1 MRKRFLTTVDQRGS
15 ETTVPLFPKGGAV
28 ACAASPETLAQEPK
42 ARKSGRK
49 LRASAIIAATAAAV
63 LALSACGGGPE
74 AKSADGKVEL
84 RFSWRGGDKRAQ
96 LTQEAIKAF
105 EAENPNITIK
115 AEYGDWSGYWDKLA
129 TQVAA
134 NDAPDIIQM
143 DEKYITEYSS
153 RGALLDLSK
162 YQIDTSKLDEAALNA
177 GKGPKGL
184 TGIAAGINAAT
195 ILANPAVFKAAGV
208 ELPDDKTWTWDDF
221 ERIAAEVTE
230 KSPKGTY
237 GAAAYGT
244 DEASLGVWLRQNG
257 KSLYT
262 EGGKLGFEPSDIAGY
277 WDNLKKLSEKKAVPS
292 ASEIIEAEA
301 APLDQS
307 GLATGKNGMAFWWSN
322 QLPALEKASGGELEI
337 LRFPS
342 KTGKAEDVGLWYKAS
357 QFWSASSRTKHPE
370 EAAKFIDFL
379 TNNVK
384 AGEILLA
391 DRGVYPNSDVREAI
405 KTKLAPADTKV
416 VDFISEIQPE
426 LGEAPAAPPKGAG
439 AIQEIIKRY
448 TSEVLFN
455 RLSTEEAGKKASDEM
470 KSAIGA

>member
-1 MRKRFLTTVDQRGS
+1 VH
-15 ETTVPLFPKGGAV
+15 LFTRR
-28 ACAASPETLAQEPK
+28 AASGEQQAAP
-42 ARKSGRK
+42 ARAKGLRRTSGVV
-49 LRASAIIAATAAAV
+49 ATAAAVV
-63 LALSACGGGPE
+63 LALSACGSGSPAASSDGP
-74 AKSADGKVEL
+74 VEL
-84 RFSWRGGDKRAQ
+84 RFSWWGSDKRAQ
-96 LTQEAIKAF
+96 LTQQAIDAF
-105 EAENPNITIK
+105 EAENPNIKIK

-162 YQIDTSKLDEAALNA
+162 YDIDTSKLDEAALNA
-177 GKGPKGL
+177 GKGEDGL

-195 ILANPAVFKAAGV
+195 ILANPAVFQAAGV
-208 ELPDDKTWTWDDF
+208 PMPDDTTWTWEDF
-221 ERIAAEVTE
+221 ERISAEVTA

-262 EGGKLGFEPSDIAGY
+262 ADGKLGFEPSDIAGY
-277 WDNLKKLSEKKAVPS
+277 WDFLKQLSEKKAVPS
-292 ASEIIEAEA
+292 ASEIVEAEA

-307 GLATGKNGMAFWWSN
+307 GLATGKNGLAFWWSN
-322 QLPALEKASGGELEI
+322 QLPALEKAAGGELEV

-342 KTGKAEDVGLWYKAS
+342 KTGKASDVQLWYKAS

-370 EAAKFIDFL
+370 EVAKFINFL
-379 TNNVK
+379 TNDVR

-391 DRGVYPNSDVREAI
+391 DRGVYPNSEVREAI
-405 KTKLAPADTKV
+405 ASKLTPADVKV
-416 VDFISEIQPE
+416 VKFIDEIKEE

-439 AIQEIIKRY
+439 AIQEIVKRY
-448 TSEVLFN
+448 SSEVLFN
-455 RLSTEEAGKKASDEM
+455 RLSTEEAGKKAVEEM
-470 KSAIGA
+470 SAAISS

>member
-1 MRKRFLTTVDQRGS
+1 M
-15 ETTVPLFPKGGAV
+15 PLFATAAAAATSGAE
-28 ACAASPETLAQEPK
+28 AKQ
-42 ARKSGRK
+42 ARSRRR
-49 LRASAIIAATAAAV
+49 LRASGVVAAAAAAV
-63 LALSACGGGPE
+63 LALSACGGGSAP
-74 AKSADGKVEL
+74 KSSDGKVEL
-84 RFSWRGGDKRAQ
+84 RFSWWGGDKRAQ
-96 LTQEAIKAF
+96 LTQAAIAAF
-105 EAENPNITIK
+105 EAQNPGIK
-115 AEYGDWSGYWDKLA
+115 IKPEYGDWSGYWDKLA

-177 GKGPKGL
+177 GKGKKGL

-208 ELPDDKTWTWDDF
+208 AIPDDKTWTWEDYA
-221 ERIAAEVTE
+221 RISAEVTA

-237 GAAAYGT
+237 GSAAYGT

-262 EGGKLGFEPSDIAGY
+262 GDGKLGFEPSDIAA
-277 WDNLKKLSEKKAVPS
+277 WWAFLKDMSQNKAVPS
-292 ASEIIEAEA
+292 ASEVVEAEA

-307 GLATGKNGMAFWWSN
+307 GLATGKNGLAFWWSN
-322 QLPALEKASGGELEI
+322 QLPALEKASGGELQI
-337 LRFPS
+337 LRFPT
-342 KTGKAEDVGLWYKAS
+342 KTGKASDTKLWYKAS

-370 EAAKFIDFL
+370 EVAKFINFL
-379 TNNVK
+379 TNDVK
-384 AGEILLA
+384 AGEALLA
-391 DRGVYPNSDVREAI
+391 DRGVYPNSKVRDAI
-405 KTKLAPADTKV
+405 SSKLTKADTKV
-416 VDFISEIQPE
+416 VTFIDQIKNE
-426 LGEAPAAPPKGAG
+426 LGEAPAPPPKGAG

-455 RLSTEEAGKKASDEM
+455 RLSTEEAGKKAVDEM
-470 KSAIGA
+470 KSAIS

>member
-1 MRKRFLTTVDQRGS
+1 
-15 ETTVPLFPKGGAV
+15 VPAQPKGEAV
-28 ACAASPETLAQEPK
+28 ALATTGAPRRTK
-42 ARKSGRK
+42 RR
-49 LRASAIIAATAAAV
+49 LRASALVAATAAAV
-63 LALSACGGGPE
+63 LALTACGGGSE

-84 RFSWRGGDKRAQ
+84 RFAWWGGDKRAQ
-96 LTQEAIKAF
+96 VTQAAIAAF
-105 EAENPNITIK
+105 EAENPNIKIK
-115 AEYGDWSGYWDKLA
+115 PEYGDWSGYWDKLA

-143 DEKYITEYSS
+143 DEKYITEYST

-162 YQIDTSKLDEAALNA
+162 YKVDTSKLDAAALDA
-177 GKGPKGL
+177 GKSEKGL

-208 ELPDDKTWTWDDF
+208 ALPDDKTWTWEDF
-221 ERIAAEVTE
+221 ERISAEVTA

-262 EGGKLGFEPSDIAGY
+262 DDGKLGFEPSDIAQ
-277 WDNLKKLSEKKAVPS
+277 WWSFLKELSEKKAVPS
-292 ASEIIEAEA
+292 ASEVVEAEA

-307 GLATGKNGMAFWWSN
+307 GLATGKNGLAFWWSN
-322 QLPALEKASGGELEI
+322 QLPALEKAAGGELQI

-342 KTGKAEDVGLWYKAS
+342 KTGKAADAKLWYKAS

-370 EAAKFIDFL
+370 ETAKFIDFL

-384 AGEILLA
+384 AGEALLA
-391 DRGVYPNSDVREAI
+391 DRGVYPNSDVRDAI
-405 KTKLAPADTKV
+405 APKLAKADVKV
-416 VDFISEIQPE
+416 VTFIDQIKGE
-426 LGEAPAAPPKGAG
+426 LGDAPAAPPKGAG
-439 AIQEIIKRY
+439 AIQEIVKRY

-455 RLSTEEAGKKASDEM
+455 RLSTDEAGKKAVDEM
-470 KSAIGA
+470 KSAIS

>member
-1 MRKRFLTTVDQRGS
+1 MPV
-15 ETTVPLFPKGGAV
+15 FPKGEAV
-28 ACAASPETLAQEPK
+28 APEDASK
-42 ARKSGRK
+42 ARASQPKGKRSRRR

-63 LALSACGGGPE
+63 LALSACGGGAE
-74 AKSADGKVEL
+74 QKSADGKVEL
-84 RFSWRGGDKRAQ
+84 RFSWWGGDKRAQ
-96 LTQEAIKAF
+96 LTQAAIAAF
-105 EAENPNITIK
+105 EAENPNIKVK

-143 DEKYITEYSS
+143 DEKYITEYST

-162 YQIDTSKLDEAALNA
+162 YDIDTSKLDEAALNA
-177 GKGPKGL
+177 GKGAKGL

-208 ELPDDKTWTWDDF
+208 ALPDDKTWTWEDF
-221 ERIAAEVTE
+221 ERIAAEVTS

-262 EGGKLGFEPSDIAGY
+262 QDGKLGFEPSDIAGY
-277 WDNLKKLSEKKAVPS
+277 WDFLKDMSEKKAVPS
-292 ASEIIEAEA
+292 ASEIVEAEA

-322 QLPALEKASGGELEI
+322 QLPALEKAAGGELQI

-342 KTGKAEDVGLWYKAS
+342 KTGKAADTQLWYKAS

-370 EAAKFIDFL
+370 ETAKFIDFL

-405 KTKLAPADTKV
+405 APKLAPADTKV
-416 VDFISEIQPE
+416 VNFISDIQPE

-448 TSEVLFN
+448 SSEVLFN
-455 RLSTEEAGKKASDEM
+455 RLSTEEAGKKAVDEM

>member
-1 MRKRFLTTVDQRGS
+1 MPV
-15 ETTVPLFPKGGAV
+15 FPKGEAV
-28 ACAASPETLAQEPK
+28 APEGASKARASEPK
-42 ARKSGRK
+42 GKRSRRR

-63 LALSACGGGPE
+63 LALSACGAGAE
-74 AKSADGKVEL
+74 QKSADGKVEL
-84 RFSWRGGDKRAQ
+84 RFSWWGGDKRAQ
-96 LTQEAIKAF
+96 LTQAAIAAF
-105 EAENPNITIK
+105 EAENPNIKVK

-143 DEKYITEYSS
+143 DEKYITEYST

-162 YQIDTSKLDEAALNA
+162 YDIDTSKLDEAALNA
-177 GKGPKGL
+177 GKGAKGL

-208 ELPDDKTWTWDDF
+208 ALPDDKTWTWEDF
-221 ERIAAEVTE
+221 ERIAAEVTS

-262 EGGKLGFEPSDIAGY
+262 QDGKLGFEPSDIAGY
-277 WDNLKKLSEKKAVPS
+277 WDFLKDMSEKKAVPS
-292 ASEIIEAEA
+292 ASEIVEAEA

-322 QLPALEKASGGELEI
+322 QLPALEKAAGGGLQI

-342 KTGKAEDVGLWYKAS
+342 KTGKAADTQLWYKAS

-370 EAAKFIDFL
+370 ETAKFIDFL

-405 KTKLAPADTKV
+405 APKLAPADTKV
-416 VDFISEIQPE
+416 VNFISDIQPE

-448 TSEVLFN
+448 SSEVLFN
-455 RLSTEEAGKKASDEM
+455 RLSTEEAGRKAVDEM

>member
-1 MRKRFLTTVDQRGS
+1 MPV
-15 ETTVPLFPKGGAV
+15 FPKGEAV
-28 ACAASPETLAQEPK
+28 APEDASKARASEPK
-42 ARKSGRK
+42 AKRSKRR

-63 LALSACGGGPE
+63 LALSACGGGAE
-74 AKSADGKVEL
+74 QKSADGKVEL
-84 RFSWRGGDKRAQ
+84 RFSWWGGDKRAQ
-96 LTQEAIKAF
+96 LTQAAIAAF
-105 EAENPNITIK
+105 EAENPNIKIK

-143 DEKYITEYSS
+143 DEKYITEYST

-162 YQIDTSKLDEAALNA
+162 YKIDTSKLDEAALNA
-177 GKGPKGL
+177 GKGSKGL

-208 ELPDDKTWTWDDF
+208 PLPDDKTWTWEDF
-221 ERIAAEVTE
+221 ERIAAEVTS

-262 EGGKLGFEPSDIAGY
+262 QDGKLGFEPSDIAGY
-277 WDNLKKLSEKKAVPS
+277 WDFLKEMSEQKAVPT
-292 ASEIIEAEA
+292 ASEIVEAEA

-322 QLPALEKASGGELEI
+322 QLPALEKAAGGELQI

-342 KTGKAEDVGLWYKAS
+342 KTGKAADTQLWYKAS

-370 EAAKFIDFL
+370 ETAKFIDFL

-405 KTKLAPADTKV
+405 APKLAAADTKV
-416 VDFISEIQPE
+416 VNFISEIQPE

-448 TSEVLFN
+448 SSEVLFN
-455 RLSTEEAGKKASDEM
+455 RLSTEEAGKKAVDEM

>member
-1 MRKRFLTTVDQRGS
+1 
-15 ETTVPLFPKGGAV
+15 VPVFPKGEAV
-28 ACAASPETLAQEPK
+28 APEDASKARASEPK
-42 ARKSGRK
+42 AKRSKRR

-63 LALSACGGGPE
+63 LALSACGGGAE
-74 AKSADGKVEL
+74 QKSADGKVEL
-84 RFSWRGGDKRAQ
+84 RFSWWGGDKRAQ
-96 LTQEAIKAF
+96 LTQAAIAAF
-105 EAENPNITIK
+105 EAENPNIKIK

-143 DEKYITEYSS
+143 DEKYITEYST

-162 YQIDTSKLDEAALNA
+162 YKIDTSKLDEAALNA
-177 GKGPKGL
+177 GKGSKGL

-208 ELPDDKTWTWDDF
+208 PLPDDKTWTWEDF
-221 ERIAAEVTE
+221 ERIAAEVTS

-262 EGGKLGFEPSDIAGY
+262 QDGKLGFEPSDIAGY
-277 WDNLKKLSEKKAVPS
+277 WDFLKEMSEQKAVPT
-292 ASEIIEAEA
+292 ASEIVEAEA

-322 QLPALEKASGGELEI
+322 QLPALEKAAGGELQI

-342 KTGKAEDVGLWYKAS
+342 KTGKAADTQLWYKAS

-370 EAAKFIDFL
+370 ETAKFIDFL
-379 TNNVK
+379 ANNVK

-405 KTKLAPADTKV
+405 APKLAAADTKV
-416 VDFISEIQPE
+416 VNFISEIQPE

-448 TSEVLFN
+448 SSEVLFN
-455 RLSTEEAGKKASDEM
+455 RLSTEEAGKKAVDEM

>member
-1 MRKRFLTTVDQRGS
+1 MPV
-15 ETTVPLFPKGGAV
+15 FPKGAGTAPAGA
-28 ACAASPETLAQEPK
+28 SK
-42 ARKSGRK
+42 ARATAARSKRR

-63 LALSACGGGPE
+63 LALSACGGGAE
-74 AKSADGKVEL
+74 QKSADGKVEL
-84 RFSWRGGDKRAQ
+84 RFSWWGGDKRAQ
-96 LTQEAIKAF
+96 LTQQAIAAF
-105 EAENPNITIK
+105 EAENPNIKIK

-143 DEKYITEYSS
+143 DEKYITEYST

-162 YQIDTSKLDEAALNA
+162 YKIDTSKMDEAALNA
-177 GKGPKGL
+177 GKGSKGL

-208 ELPDDKTWTWDDF
+208 PLPDDKTWTWEDF
-221 ERIAAEVTE
+221 ERIAAEVTA

-262 EGGKLGFEPSDIAGY
+262 QDGKLGFEPSDIAGY
-277 WDNLKKLSEKKAVPS
+277 WDFLKELSEKKAVPS
-292 ASEIIEAEA
+292 ASEIVEAEA

-322 QLPALEKASGGELEI
+322 QLPALEKAAGGELQI

-342 KTGKAEDVGLWYKAS
+342 KTGKAADTQLWYKAS

-370 EAAKFIDFL
+370 ETAKFIDFL

-405 KTKLAPADTKV
+405 APKLAAPDTKV
-416 VDFISEIQPE
+416 VNFISEIQPE

-448 TSEVLFN
+448 SSEVLFN
-455 RLSTEEAGKKASDEM
+455 RLSTEEAGKKAVDEM

>member
-1 MRKRFLTTVDQRGS
+1 MPVHPEG
-15 ETTVPLFPKGGAV
+15 EAV
-28 ACAASPETLAQEPK
+28 APAAATATGGPLVAK
-42 ARKSGRK
+42 AKRTKRK
-49 LRASAIIAATAAAV
+49 LRASALIAATAAAV
-63 LALSACGGGPE
+63 LALTACGGGSEP
-74 AKSADGKVEL
+74 KSADGKVEL
-84 RFSWRGGDKRAQ
+84 RFSWWGGDKRAQ

-105 EAENPNITIK
+105 EAENPNITVK
-115 AEYGDWSGYWDKLA
+115 AEFGDWSGYWDKLA

-143 DEKYITEYSS
+143 DEKYITEYST

-162 YQIDTSKLDEAALNA
+162 YKIDTSKLDEAALNA
-177 GKGPKGL
+177 GKGEKGL

-195 ILANPAVFKAAGV
+195 ILANPAVFQAAGV
-208 ELPDDKTWTWDDF
+208 ALPDDKTWTWEDF
-221 ERIAAEVTE
+221 ERIAAEVTA

-262 EGGKLGFEPSDIAGY
+262 QDGKLGFEPSDIKGY
-277 WDNLKKLSEKKAVPS
+277 WEFLKDMSEKKAVPS
-292 ASEIIEAEA
+292 ASEIVEAEA

-322 QLPALEKASGGELEI
+322 QLPALEKAAGGELQI

-342 KTGKAEDVGLWYKAS
+342 KTGKADDAGLWYKAS

-405 KTKLAPADTKV
+405 APKLAKADVKV
-416 VDFISEIQPE
+416 VDFIGAIKDE

-448 TSEVLFN
+448 TSEVMFN
-455 RLSTEEAGKKASDEM
+455 RLSAEEAGKKAVDEM
-470 KSAIGA
+470 KSAIS

>member
-1 MRKRFLTTVDQRGS
+1 MPVH
-15 ETTVPLFPKGGAV
+15 PKGEAV
-28 ACAASPETLAQEPK
+28 APVAGSTASAPK
-42 ARKSGRK
+42 AQAAKAPRNKRK
-49 LRASAIIAATAAAV
+49 LRASALVAATAAAV
-63 LALSACGGGPE
+63 LALTACGGGGGSD

-84 RFSWRGGDKRAQ
+84 RFAWWGGDKRAQ
-96 LTQEAIKAF
+96 VTQAAIAAF
-105 EAENPNITIK
+105 EAENPNIKIK
-115 AEYGDWSGYWDKLA
+115 PEYGDWSGYWDKLA

-143 DEKYITEYSS
+143 DEKYITEYST

-162 YQIDTSKLDEAALNA
+162 YQIDTSKLDEAALEA
-177 GKGPKGL
+177 GKGEKGL

-195 ILANPAVFKAAGV
+195 ILANPAVFQAAGV
-208 ELPDDKTWTWDDF
+208 AIPDDKTWTWEDF
-221 ERIAAEVTE
+221 ERVAAEVTA

-262 EGGKLGFEPSDIAGY
+262 EDGKLGFEPSDIAEWWGF
-277 WDNLKKLSEKKAVPS
+277 LKELSEKKAVPS
-292 ASEIIEAEA
+292 ASEVVEAEA

-307 GLATGKNGMAFWWSN
+307 GLATGKNGLAFWWSN
-322 QLPALEKASGGELEI
+322 QLPALEKAAGGELQI

-342 KTGKAEDVGLWYKAS
+342 KTGKAEDAKLWYKAS

-370 EAAKFIDFL
+370 ETAKFIDFL

-384 AGEILLA
+384 AGEALLA
-391 DRGVYPNSDVREAI
+391 DRGVYPNSEVREAI
-405 KTKLAPADTKV
+405 APKLAKADVKV
-416 VDFISEIQPE
+416 VSFIDGIKGE
-426 LGEAPAAPPKGAG
+426 LGDAPAAPPKGAG

-455 RLSTEEAGKKASDEM
+455 RLSTEEAGKKAVDEM
-470 KSAIGA
+470 KSAIS

>member
-1 MRKRFLTTVDQRGS
+1 M
-15 ETTVPLFPKGGAV
+15 PLFPRLDSA
-28 ACAASPETLAQEPK
+28 
-42 ARKSGRK
+42 ARKHPALIPSDGGQRRFRK
-49 LRASAIIAATAAAV
+49 TGVVAAAAAVV
-63 LALSACGGGPE
+63 LALSACGGGAAPQ
-74 AKSADGKVEL
+74 SADGKVEL
-84 RFSWRGGDKRAQ
+84 RFSWWGGDKRAQ
-96 LTQEAIKAF
+96 LTQAAIAAF
-105 EAENPNITIK
+105 EAENPNIKIK
-115 AEYGDWSGYWDKLA
+115 PEYGDWNGYWDKLA

-162 YQIDTSKLDEAALNA
+162 YDVDTSKLDEAALNA

-208 ELPDDKTWTWDDF
+208 ALPDDKTWTWEDF
-221 ERIAAEVTE
+221 GRIAAEVTA

-262 EGGKLGFEPSDIAGY
+262 SDGKLGFEPGDIAE
-277 WDNLKKLSEKKAVPS
+277 WWAFLKELSEKKAVPA
-292 ASEIIEAEA
+292 ASEVVEAEA

-322 QLPALEKASGGELEI
+322 QEPALEKAAGGDLQI

-342 KTGKAEDVGLWYKAS
+342 KTGKAADAKLWYKAS
-357 QFWSASSRTKHPE
+357 QFWSASSRTKHPQE
-370 EAAKFIDFL
+370 TAKFINFL
-379 TNNVK
+379 TNSTK
-384 AGEILLA
+384 AGEALLA
-391 DRGVYPNSDVREAI
+391 DRGVYPNSDVRAAI
-405 KTKLAPADTKV
+405 SSELTPADTKV
-416 VDFISEIQPE
+416 VTFIDQIKDE
-426 LGEAPAAPPKGAG
+426 LGEAPAPPPKGAG
-439 AIQEIIKRY
+439 AIQEIVKRY

-455 RLSTEEAGKKASDEM
+455 RLSTDEAGKKAVDEM
-470 KSAIGA
+470 KSAING

>member
-1 MRKRFLTTVDQRGS
+1 M
-15 ETTVPLFPKGGAV
+15 PLFPRSDAAGTNSSATTSSSGSRRRIRKTGIV
-28 ACAASPETLAQEPK
+28 AA
-42 ARKSGRK
+42 
-49 LRASAIIAATAAAV
+49 AAAV
-63 LALSACGGGPE
+63 VMALSACGGGS
-74 AKSADGKVEL
+74 SAQSDGGPVEL
-84 RFSWRGGDKRAQ
+84 RFSWWGSDKRAQ
-96 LTQEAIKAF
+96 VTQAAIAAF
-105 EAENPNITIK
+105 EAENPNIKIK
-115 AEYGDWSGYWDKLA
+115 PEYGDWSGYWDKLA

-143 DEKYITEYSS
+143 DEKYITEYST

-162 YQIDTSKLDEAALNA
+162 YDIDTSKLDEVALNA
-177 GKGPKGL
+177 GKGEKGL

-221 ERIAAEVTE
+221 ERISAEVTE

-262 EGGKLGFEPSDIAGY
+262 ADGKLGFEPSDIAG
-277 WDNLKKLSEKKAVPS
+277 WWAFLKQLSEKKAVPS
-292 ASEIIEAEA
+292 ASEVVEAEA

-307 GLATGKNGMAFWWSN
+307 GLATGKNGLAFWWSN
-322 QLPALEKASGGELEI
+322 QLPALEKAAGSDLQI

-342 KTGKAEDVGLWYKAS
+342 TTGKAADAQLWYKAS

-370 EAAKFIDFL
+370 ETAKFINFL
-379 TNNVK
+379 ANSEK
-384 AGEILLA
+384 AGEALLA
-391 DRGVYPNSDVREAI
+391 DRGVYPNSDVRAAI
-405 KTKLAPADTKV
+405 ESKLTPADIKV
-416 VDFISEIQPE
+416 VKFIDQIKGE
-426 LGEAPAAPPKGAG
+426 LGEAPAPPPKGAG
-439 AIQEIIKRY
+439 AIQEIVKRY

-455 RLSTEEAGKKASDEM
+455 RLSTDEAGQKAVDEM
-470 KSAIGA
+470 KAAIS

>member
-1 MRKRFLTTVDQRGS
+1 MPVNPQG
-15 ETTVPLFPKGGAV
+15 EAV
-28 ACAASPETLAQEPK
+28 APVATSTTGAAQVK
-42 ARKSGRK
+42 ARRTRRK
-49 LRASAIIAATAAAV
+49 LRASALVAATAAAV
-63 LALSACGGGPE
+63 LALTACGGGGSE

-84 RFSWRGGDKRAQ
+84 RFAWWGGDKRAQ
-96 LTQEAIKAF
+96 VTQAAIAAF
-105 EAENPNITIK
+105 EAENPNIKIK
-115 AEYGDWSGYWDKLA
+115 PEYGDWSGYWDKLA

-143 DEKYITEYSS
+143 DEKYITEYST

-162 YQIDTSKLDEAALNA
+162 YDIDTSKLDQAALDA
-177 GKGPKGL
+177 GKGEKGL

-195 ILANPAVFKAAGV
+195 ILANPAVFQAAGV
-208 ELPDDKTWTWDDF
+208 ALPDDKTWTWEDF
-221 ERIAAEVTE
+221 ERISAEVTA

-262 EGGKLGFEPSDIAGY
+262 DDGKLGFEPSDIAE
-277 WDNLKKLSEKKAVPS
+277 WWSFLKELSEKKAVPS
-292 ASEIIEAEA
+292 ASEVVEAEA

-307 GLATGKNGMAFWWSN
+307 GLATGKNGLAFWWSN
-322 QLPALEKASGGELEI
+322 QLPALEKAAGGELQI

-342 KTGKAEDVGLWYKAS
+342 KTGKAADAKLWYKAS

-370 EAAKFIDFL
+370 ETAKFINFL

-384 AGEILLA
+384 AGEALLA
-391 DRGVYPNSDVREAI
+391 DRGVYPNSEVREAI
-405 KTKLAPADTKV
+405 APKLAKADVKV
-416 VDFISEIQPE
+416 VDFIDQIKGE

-439 AIQEIIKRY
+439 AIQEIVKRY
-448 TSEVLFN
+448 TSEVLFD
-455 RLSTEEAGKKASDEM
+455 RLSTEEAGKKAVDEM
-470 KSAIGA
+470 KSAIS

>member
-1 MRKRFLTTVDQRGS
+1 MPV
-15 ETTVPLFPKGGAV
+15 FPKGEAV
-28 ACAASPETLAQEPK
+28 APEDASKARASEPK
-42 ARKSGRK
+42 GKRSRRR

-63 LALSACGGGPE
+63 LALSACGGGAE
-74 AKSADGKVEL
+74 QKSADGKVEL
-84 RFSWRGGDKRAQ
+84 RFSWWGGDKRAQ
-96 LTQEAIKAF
+96 LTQAAIAAF
-105 EAENPNITIK
+105 EAENPNIKVK

-143 DEKYITEYSS
+143 DEKYITEYST

-162 YQIDTSKLDEAALNA
+162 YDIDTSKLDEAALNA
-177 GKGPKGL
+177 GKGAKGL

-208 ELPDDKTWTWDDF
+208 ALPDDKTWTWEDF
-221 ERIAAEVTE
+221 ERIAAEVTS

-262 EGGKLGFEPSDIAGY
+262 QDGKLGFEPSDIAGY
-277 WDNLKKLSEKKAVPS
+277 WDFLKDMSEKKAVPS
-292 ASEIIEAEA
+292 ASEIVEAEA

-322 QLPALEKASGGELEI
+322 QLPALEKAAGGELQI

-342 KTGKAEDVGLWYKAS
+342 KTGKAADTQLWYKAS

-370 EAAKFIDFL
+370 ETAKFIDFL

-405 KTKLAPADTKV
+405 APKLAPADTKV
-416 VDFISEIQPE
+416 VNFISDIQPE

-448 TSEVLFN
+448 SSEVLFN
-455 RLSTEEAGKKASDEM
+455 RLSTEEAGKKAVDEM

>member
-1 MRKRFLTTVDQRGS
+1 MPVN
-15 ETTVPLFPKGGAV
+15 PKGEAV
-28 ACAASPETLAQEPK
+28 APATASKTRASAPK
-42 ARKSGRK
+42 GKRR
-49 LRASAIIAATAAAV
+49 LRASALVAATAAAV
-63 LALSACGGGPE
+63 LALTACGGSGGPE

-84 RFSWRGGDKRAQ
+84 RFSWWGGDKRAQ
-96 LTQEAIKAF
+96 LTQEAIAAF
-105 EAENPNITIK
+105 EAENPNIKIK
-115 AEYGDWSGYWDKLA
+115 PEYGDWSGYWDKLA

-143 DEKYITEYSS
+143 DEKYITEYST

-162 YQIDTSKLDEAALNA
+162 YDIDTSKLDEAALNA
-177 GKGPKGL
+177 GKGEDGL

-195 ILANPAVFKAAGV
+195 ILANPAVFQAAGV
-208 ELPDDKTWTWDDF
+208 PLPDDKTWTWEDF
-221 ERIAAEVTE
+221 ERVAAEVTA

-262 EGGKLGFEPSDIAGY
+262 SDGKLGFEPSDIKGY
-277 WDNLKKLSEKKAVPS
+277 WEFLKQMSENKAVPT
-292 ASEIIEAEA
+292 ASEIVEAEA

-322 QLPALEKASGGELEI
+322 QLPALEKAAGGELQI

-342 KTGKAEDVGLWYKAS
+342 KTGKAEDAGLWYKAS

-370 EAAKFIDFL
+370 ETAKFIDFL
-379 TNNVK
+379 ANNVK

-391 DRGVYPNSDVREAI
+391 DRGVYPNSEVREAI
-405 KTKLAPADTKV
+405 APKLAKADVKV
-416 VDFISEIQPE
+416 VDFIGAIKEE

-448 TSEVLFN
+448 TSEVMFN
-455 RLSTEEAGKKASDEM
+455 RLSPEEAGKKAVDEM
-470 KSAIGA
+470 KSAIS

>member
-1 MRKRFLTTVDQRGS
+1 M
-15 ETTVPLFPKGGAV
+15 V
-28 ACAASPETLAQEPK
+28 AK
-42 ARKSGRK
+42 ATRTKRK
-49 LRASAIIAATAAAV
+49 LRASALIAATAAAV
-63 LALSACGGGPE
+63 LALTACGGGSE

-84 RFSWRGGDKRAQ
+84 RFSWWGGDKRAQ

-143 DEKYITEYSS
+143 DEKYITEYST

-162 YQIDTSKLDEAALNA
+162 YKIDTSKLDEAALNA
-177 GKGPKGL
+177 GKGEKGL

-195 ILANPAVFKAAGV
+195 ILANPAVFQAAGV
-208 ELPDDKTWTWDDF
+208 PLPDDKTWTWEDF
-221 ERIAAEVTE
+221 ERIAAEVTA

-262 EGGKLGFEPSDIAGY
+262 QDGKLGFEPSDIKGY
-277 WDNLKKLSEKKAVPS
+277 WEFLKDMSDKKAVPS
-292 ASEIIEAEA
+292 ASEIVEAEA

-322 QLPALEKASGGELEI
+322 QLPALEKAAGGELQI

-342 KTGKAEDVGLWYKAS
+342 KTGKADDAGLWYKAS

-405 KTKLAPADTKV
+405 APKLAKADVKV
-416 VDFISEIQPE
+416 VDFISSIKDE
-426 LGEAPAAPPKGAG
+426 LGDAPAAPPKGAG

-448 TSEVLFN
+448 TSEVMFN
-455 RLSTEEAGKKASDEM
+455 RLSAEEAGKKAVDEM
-470 KSAIGA
+470 KSAIS